1 MKRGLCMVMAM
12 WSAAALSAQMVSLAQ
27 ALDSC
32 VIETGR
38 KLPGQTRIACPRIN
52 AASPELADYTT
63 NQLVMR
69 LVRDGRFIVVN
80 RDSLSGA
87 AVDSELAYQ
96 LRGNVSDETAVSIT
110 KQLGA
115 SAVIA
120 GTLYNA
126 GRSYRLDIR
135 IVQVETNQVVLQW
148 SADVRA
154 DEDWKKF
161 SVVSAGLLFEGGV
174 SLAESEKKTILQ
186 NLQRGLQSNQT
197 PLLLP
202 AAVRDAENADRSGVF
217 VIEVDYEEK
226 NGLTLGT
233 ATITFMQDETIRCV
247 SKEHHVS
254 EMGGRRFIQR
264 IAEAIRDDTAFFKQ
278 LNEAL
283 VK

>member
-1 MKRGLCMVMAM
+1 MKRGVCLVMAIL
-12 WSAAALSAQMVSLAQ
+12 SAAALSAQAVSLAQ

-32 VIETGR
+32 VTEAGR
-38 KLPGQTRIACPRIN
+38 KLPAQTRIACPRIN
-52 AASPELADYTT
+52 AASAELADYTT
-63 NQLVMR
+63 SQLLMR
-69 LVRDGRFIVVN
+69 LVKDSRFIVVN

-87 AVDSELAYQ
+87 AVDSEIASQ
-96 LRGNVSDETAVSIT
+96 LQGNVSDETAVSIT

-115 SAVIA
+115 TAVIA

-126 GRSYRLDIR
+126 GRTYRLDIR
-135 IVQVETNQVVLQW
+135 IVQVETNQVVMQW

-154 DEDWKKF
+154 DDEWKKF

-174 SLAESEKKTILQ
+174 SLVESEKTTVLQ
-186 NLQRGLQSNQT
+186 NLQRGLQRSQT

-202 AAVRDAENADRSGVF
+202 AAVREAENADRNNML
-217 VIEVDYEEK
+217 IIDVDYEEK
-226 NGLTLGT
+226 NGLAGGA
-233 ATITFMQDETIRCV
+233 ATITFMQDGIIRCV

-264 IAEAIRDDTAFFKQ
+264 ISEAIRDDAAFFKG